1 MGKKRVSLKG
11 LIITLGLLFVVWIIV
26 PKDEAPKE
34 EEKNAEIYFIMHPVL
49 KHLAIE
55 KTRNKGV

>member
-34 EEKNAEIYFIMHPVL
+34 EANETKEVAEEI
-49 KHLAIE
+49 
-55 KTRNKGV
+55 